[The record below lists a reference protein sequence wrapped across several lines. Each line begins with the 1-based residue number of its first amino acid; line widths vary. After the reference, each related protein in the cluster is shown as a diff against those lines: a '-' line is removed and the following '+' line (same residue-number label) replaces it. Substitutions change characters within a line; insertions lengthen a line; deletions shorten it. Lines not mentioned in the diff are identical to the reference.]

1 MRRATRVVGK
11 VAFAVLAI
19 VFLAIGGLWIFAQ
32 SARGG
37 DLIRRLAIRQVNAK
51 IAGQLSIDQLR
62 FGGNRVTLGGVVLK
76 DPEGAVVARVADLD
90 LRFATLALLHGRF
103 QIDELRIDRPEV
115 RLVAGPRG
123 SNLSRAVASRQP
135 AVTPAKPA
143 PPKLG
148 ATGPGFVIDL
158 RHLAV
163 HDGDISVRSGA
174 PPIHVQALAIDG
186 SARYETGSQHA
197 RADLRVAAVGARIE
211 ARGGL
216 DLGALRASPDGFV
229 LRVHDV
235 NLADL
240 VRDTPQSSLAINVDA
255 YGSNAALDLHASSPG
270 LVVKG
275 HAATDGTHI
284 DAKLGIDASDLAATA
299 RSLARCHLTPPLQLA
314 GAGTVDVAIKG
325 IIRHPEVKVAARV
338 PHLRY
343 QDDAVRDLKLS
354 ARLPRVDN
362 PQEISLDVTAAGV
375 QLAERRINGLSVALH
390 IIGPHITVNAR
401 TAAPYPLALTADGR
415 RLDPDTMRI
424 DTMTLRYP
432 GEAWTLAG
440 STKVVAG
447 DGRLEVAGLDLQ
459 GRGQRIRA
467 DIRKVGNSGRARLAV
482 SHFDLGRLPRP
493 LVPPAVA
500 AIGKID
506 VEADVRFS
514 PARLRGKVVARGA
527 GTGVD

>member
-1 MRRATRVVGK
+1 MAGK
-11 VAFAVLAI
+11 VAFAVLAV

-37 DLIRRLAIRQVNAK
+37 DLIRRLAMREVNAK
-51 IAGQLSIDQLR
+51 IAGRLSIDQLR
-62 FGGNRVTLGGVVLK
+62 FGGNRLGLGGVVLK
-76 DPEGAVVARVADLD
+76 DPDGGVVARVGDLD

-103 QIDELRIDRPEV
+103 QIDELRIDRPEL
-115 RLVAGPRG
+115 RLLAGPRG
-123 SNLSRAVASRQP
+123 SNLSRAVAGRQP
-135 AVTPAKPA
+135 APAPAKPA

-158 RHLAV
+158 RHLTV
-163 HDGDISVRSGA
+163 HDGDISMRSGA

-186 SARYETGSQHA
+186 SARYETGSQHV
-197 RADLRVAAVGARIE
+197 RTDLRVAAVGARIE

-216 DLGALRASPDGFV
+216 DLGAMRASQDGFS
-229 LRVHDV
+229 LRVRDV

-240 VRDTPQSSLAINVDA
+240 MRDTPQSSVAIDVDA
-255 YGSNAALDLHASSPG
+255 YGSNAALDLP
-270 LVVKG
+270 
-275 HAATDGTHI
+275 
-284 DAKLGIDASDLAATA
+284 
-299 RSLARCHLTPPLQLA
+299 HLT
-314 GAGTVDVAIKG
+314 
-325 IIRHPEVKVAARV
+325 
-338 PHLRY
+338 Y

-362 PQEISLDVTAAGV
+362 PQEVRLDVTAAAV
-375 QLAERRINGLSVALH
+375 QLGDRRMTGLEVALH

-401 TAAPYPLALTADGR
+401 TASPYPLALAADGW
-415 RLDPDTMRI
+415 RLDPETMRI
-424 DTMTLRYP
+424 DAMTLKYP

-447 DGRLEVAGLDLQ
+447 DGRLEVAGLDLL

-467 DIRKVGNSGRARLAV
+467 DIRKVGSAGRARLAV